1 MCFTNLWPVSTTLFV
16 ISCFVSF
23 FSCRLASWLSALS
36 VLWSVTEVSP
46 VFFLL
51 FLLKERVGG
60 WKMNARV
67 FIKVTP
73 KTLPLI
79 PSAIIFLNCLHCLD
93 LYVHPRTKKFGMFS
107 FWVKFGKGRI
117 KCTSKGDVVQFRVIL
132 KVHGKLS
139 VEFVWVLQIQ
149 WICQVQGVL
158 WL

>member
-1 MCFTNLWPVSTTLFV
+1 MFHKSLTRVYNPVCYLLF
-16 ISCFVSF
+16 CFVVF
-23 FSCRLASWLSALS
+23 LSACKLALRAFGPLIRDRGS
-36 VLWSVTEVSP
+36 T